1 LVKKGEQVEGAEEPS
16 VEEPTAPEPEA
27 EVTEPIK
34 TFTQED
40 VDAIVAE
47 KDKAYQGLQKVIARK
62 DREAEQR
69 QKIPAQPKSSQ
80 VNVLKAMADTLA
92 TGEGEYGEVPEAR
105 KAKLAQLRQTI
116 ASLEQQERIE
126 QMRIVA
132 ETEKQRMHQEAV
144 DAGLDPYSEEFF
156 PVEDAFDLG
165 NYPAAKR
172 RHERILAKHQKEA
185 KPVEEKK
192 VKTEEDKEAEIEARI
207 LEKYGLTK
215 QDTGGPSAASGSKA
229 DKLRAIAEGEGSI
242 DDLPELFK
250 K

>member
-1 LVKKGEQVEGAEEPS
+1 MVKKGEQVEQAEETQ
-16 VEEPTAPEPEA
+16 VEEPTETEA
-27 EVTEPIK
+27 EATETVK

-40 VDAIVAE
+40 LDAIVGE

-62 DREAEQR
+62 DRELEQR
-69 QKIPAQPKSSQ
+69 QTHAQPKSSQ
-80 VNVLKAMADTLA
+80 VNVLKAMAETLS

-116 ASLEQQERIE
+116 TNLEQQERFE
-126 QMRIVA
+126 QARIVA
-132 ETEKQRMHQEAV
+132 ETEKQRMRQEAADV
-144 DAGLDPYSEEFF
+144 GLDPDSEEFF

-172 RHERILAKHQKEA
+172 RHERIIAKHTKE

-192 VKTEEDKEAEIEARI
+192 GKTEEDKEAEIEARI
-207 LEKYGLTK
+207 LKKYGLDK

-229 DKLRAIAEGEGSI
+229 DKMKAIAEGEGSI
-242 DDLPELFK
+242 HDLPDLFK